1 MYQYMY
7 TCGQVCVLA
16 LLCVCAYGCMGAIL
30 DWVSS
35 MEFDMIVMTTVKVT
49 EDNPVVKSLCVELR

>member
-1 MYQYMY
+1 
-7 TCGQVCVLA
+7 
-16 LLCVCAYGCMGAIL
+16 MGAIL